1 MVRNTIVAEPTDW
14 LWRQLGDKLI
24 ASIRQTTTEDDG
36 SLRDGKEMSV
46 KYQGGQTFIFLGPDF
61 SIR

>member
-1 MVRNTIVAEPTDW
+1 LETVGG
-14 LWRQLGDKLI
+14 QLI

-36 SLRDGKEMSV
+36 SLRDGKGMSV
-46 KYQGGQTFIFLGPDF
+46 QYQGGQTFIFLGPVF